1 MVFSHPTSE
10 SSGQNDPAF
19 GDRPKPSRQALF
31 QEPDNGQNDRTDDDP
46 A

>member
-10 SSGQNDPAF
+10 TVGQPDPAF
-19 GDRPKPSRQALF
+19 GDRPKPSRRALF
-31 QEPDNGQNDRTDDDP
+31 QEPDNGTQDQVADS